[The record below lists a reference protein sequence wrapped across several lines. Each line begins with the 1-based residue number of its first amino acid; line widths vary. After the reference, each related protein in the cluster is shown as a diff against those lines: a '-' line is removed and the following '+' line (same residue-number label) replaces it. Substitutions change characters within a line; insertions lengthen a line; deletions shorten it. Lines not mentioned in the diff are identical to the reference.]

1 VLLTLYVS
9 LLYDTHDE
17 DSSRDLGMHLVVP
30 YPSKEPT
37 LEIQTNN
44 RDKTIISFITYL
56 TDIYILKYQ
65 AYR

>member
-44 RDKTIISFITYL
+44 RDKTIISFITFF
-56 TDIYILKYQ
+56 I
-65 AYR
+65 